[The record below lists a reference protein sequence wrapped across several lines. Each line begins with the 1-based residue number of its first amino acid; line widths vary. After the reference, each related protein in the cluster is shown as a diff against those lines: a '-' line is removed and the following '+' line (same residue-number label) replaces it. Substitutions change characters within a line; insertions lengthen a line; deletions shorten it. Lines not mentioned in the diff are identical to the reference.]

1 MDVTPAFR
9 GSEAIASGR
18 LTRGQLRGPGYLS
31 LFRDVYV
38 RAGQRLDLEA
48 RSRASTLFLPSGG
61 ALAGH
66 SAAALWRAGCSPAE
80 ADVEFAVPGGTV
92 RAQPGLV
99 VHRGA
104 LDADEVTMRSGVP
117 VTTPLRT
124 AYDLG
129 RRPPRVE
136 AVVCLDALA
145 RAGRFAPADVM
156 ALAARHP
163 GARGNQRL
171 PEVVRLSNPAAESA
185 GETRCRLALVLRGL
199 PEPQV
204 QYRIR
209 DRDGRVVLR
218 VDLAYP
224 LQKLAI
230 EYDGRPPYKPALDD
244 STLRRDEIGIALG
257 WTMLHCGSDATH
269 VRADQ
274 FAENVARR
282 LGLR

>member
-104 LDADEVTMRSGVP
+104 LNADEVTMRSGVP
-117 VTTPLRT
+117 VTTPCGPRT
-124 AYDLG
+124 TSA
-129 RRPPRVE
+129 
-136 AVVCLDALA
+136 
-145 RAGRFAPADVM
+145 
-156 ALAARHP
+156 AARH
-163 GARGNQRL
+163 GSKRSS
-171 PEVVRLSNPAAESA
+171 VSTHS
-185 GETRCRLALVLRGL
+185 LA
-199 PEPQV
+199 P
-204 QYRIR
+204 
-209 DRDGRVVLR
+209 
-218 VDLAYP
+218 
-224 LQKLAI
+224 
-230 EYDGRPPYKPALDD
+230 
-244 STLRRDEIGIALG
+244 
-257 WTMLHCGSDATH
+257 
-269 VRADQ
+269 
-274 FAENVARR
+274 VASHPRT
-282 LGLR
+282 